1 MSVIKDLSR
10 YARTSYELFGAEE
23 EQIDD
28 IEMLYRAM
36 YHKIGNEIAV
46 LRSISYRLLKEW
58 KENTLSLKK

>member
-1 MSVIKDLSR
+1 MKAIALNADEE
-10 YARTSYELFGAEE
+10 TSYELFGAEE